1 MLIKV
6 RVKTK
11 SQERKIVL
19 EDNIYKVYVKS
30 FPEKGKANQELIK
43 ILSKEFKKKATIIK
57 GLKSRDKVISLD

>member
-43 ILSKEFKKKATIIK
+43 ILSKGFKKKATIIK
-57 GLKSRDKVISLD
+57 GLKSSSN